1 MPKIIVHN
9 IKISVESDDPHADA
23 IEKCARTLKRA
34 HIDGVRSLKISKE
47 SIDARKREDVSF
59 VFSIVVVLSS
69 MPSAAKLASIS
80 AVPLKDEPL
89 SMAFGDTPLC
99 HRPVIVGLGPCG
111 MFAALML
118 AEQGY
123 RPIVIERGQSAEKRQ
138 ASVRRFYESG
148 VLDPESN
155 IQFGAGGAGTFSD
168 GKLMT
173 RINDP
178 KCSFVLSK
186 FVELGAPED
195 ILTKAKPHIGTDL
208 LLGTVDCAVERIA
221 ELGGDVYF
229 GTRLEGIMRTP
240 TGKLCGLKTN
250 IGEIACEVLVLA
262 IGHSARDTYK
272 YLNDDG
278 WDIRQKPFSV
288 GVRIEHLQENINR
301 ALYGKYAEKLP
312 PAEYSLSKRMGE
324 RGVYSFCMC
333 PGGEVV
339 AAASETG
346 GVVTNGMSRRARD
359 GKNANSAIAVSVL
372 PSDIDGGAMGAI
384 EFCRNIERRA
394 FELGGGDYT
403 APAQKLSD
411 FFEGRAGDLCGS
423 VAPTYM
429 EHGKVRSCDLHTL
442 LPSFVCS
449 MLESGIRDFGR
460 KIEGFDC
467 PDAILTAPE
476 TRTSA
481 PVRIT
486 RDSAMVSLS
495 CDGVYPCGEGAGY
508 AGGITSAAVDG
519 VNCALGIMAR
529 YRAPSAD
536 GC

>member
-1 MPKIIVHN
+1 MPKIIVHS
-9 IKISVESDDPHADA
+9 IKISVESDDPRGDA

-47 SIDARKREDVSF
+47 SIDARKKDEVYY
-59 VFSIVVVLSS
+59 VFSVIAELSS
-69 MPSAAKLASIS
+69 MPSAQKLAAIS
-80 AVPLKDEPL
+80 AVSLKEEPI
-89 SMAFGDTPLC
+89 SVVFGEGSLC
-99 HRPVIVGLGPCG
+99 HRPIVVGLGPCG

-123 RPIVIERGQSAEKRQ
+123 RPIVIERGQSATERHR
-138 ASVRRFYESG
+138 SVRRFYESG

-186 FVELGAPED
+186 LVELGAPED
-195 ILTKAKPHIGTDL
+195 ILTKAKPHVGTDL
-208 LLGTVDCAVERIA
+208 LLGVVDHAVERIV
-221 ELGGDVYF
+221 ELGGSVHF
-229 GTRLEGIMRTP
+229 GT
-240 TGKLCGLKTN
+240 KLCGLVRSPSGALRAVKTN
-250 IGEIACEVLVLA
+250 VGDIACEVLVLA

-272 YLNDDG
+272 YLIDDG
-278 WDIRQKPFSV
+278 WDVRQKPFSI

-312 PAEYSLSKRMGE
+312 PAEYSLSRRTGE

-339 AAASETG
+339 AAASEIG

-372 PSDIDGGAMGAI
+372 PSDIDGGAEGAI
-384 EFCRNIERRA
+384 EFCRNIERKA
-394 FELGGGDYT
+394 FSLGGGDYT

-411 FFEGRAGDLCGS
+411 FFEGRVGDLCGS

-429 EHGKVRSCDLHTL
+429 ERGKVRPCDLHEL
-442 LPSFVCS
+442 LPPFVCS

-486 RDSAMVSLS
+486 RDSTMTSLS

-519 VNCALGIMAR
+519 VNCALGIMKR
-529 YRAPSAD
+529 YRRPNLD
-536 GC
+536 LQ